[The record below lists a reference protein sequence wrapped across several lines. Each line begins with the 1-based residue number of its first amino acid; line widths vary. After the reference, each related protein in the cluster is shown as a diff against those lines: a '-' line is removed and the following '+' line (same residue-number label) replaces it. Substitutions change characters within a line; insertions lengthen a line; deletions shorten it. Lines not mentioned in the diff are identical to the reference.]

1 MDLSIPA
8 DAGRW
13 RSSWAPVM
21 QMKVGAEY
29 QVLPAGSDQWQ
40 KAVTVV
46 GMDNHETWFG
56 AIQFDGAFEGYV
68 KIPYTSLANDSTTFF
83 MNPATD
89 AVSQLVFHVD
99 NIGGEHGSPVI
110 GPAFIVVQ
118 DGFQGFSLVSA
129 PERKPETPA
138 ASTGNMPT
146 DTQEKIA

>member
-1 MDLSIPA
+1 MD
-8 DAGRW
+8 
-13 RSSWAPVM
+13 
-21 QMKVGAEY
+21 K
-29 QVLPAGSDQWQ
+29 
-40 KAVTVV
+40 
-46 GMDNHETWFG
+46 NETWFG

-118 DGFQGFSLVSA
+118 DGFQGFLWFRLPNASRRLR
-129 PERKPETPA
+129 PPQQGICPRIPKRKLPISWNKA
-138 ASTGNMPT
+138 DKGMLRL
-146 DTQEKIA
+146 III